1 MKFSLTYTAF
11 IVGFFGDI
19 LLQLFTVSPALQ
31 KYFARHGRP
40 ESVLLGSMFT
50 GFITW
55 IYTLIYSYLKK
66 LVNLG
71 NTTWFIL
78 YSIFIDE
85 LYRQYH
91 SVLFPTLTDWY
102 KEKSRLF
109 SIASNILI
117 AISILVAQQILNKF
131 II

>member
-19 LLQLFTVSPALQ
+19 LLQLFTISPALH

-55 IYTLIYSYLKK
+55 IYTLIYPYLNKM
-66 LVNLG
+66 LNLG

-91 SVLFPTLTDWY
+91 SLLFPTLTDWY
-102 KEKSRLF
+102 VEKSRLF
-109 SIASNILI
+109 TISSNILI
-117 AISILVAQQILNKF
+117 AISILFVQKVLNKF
-131 II
+131 V